1 MYAAA
6 RAEAFADVDEIEVEE
21 LEDLEEREAVL
32 FVDCREDRERE
43 VSVIA
48 GSLSMAEFEAVAADS
63 RDRLIVTY
71 CTIGHRSG
79 VYAET
84 LAERGFRARNLVG
97 GVLAWAHAGRSFVDE
112 DGNPVRRVHVY
123 GAEWD
128 LLPESY
134 EGVHEGKPAP

>member
-1 MYAAA
+1 MLVPVRDDAVDPSPLPPAPQVDDDASTKRDRIARMYAAA

-32 FVDCREDRERE
+32 FVDCRED
-43 VSVIA
+43 
-48 GSLSMAEFEAVAADS
+48 
-63 RDRLIVTY
+63 
-71 CTIGHRSG
+71 RSG